1 MADAL
6 DPNPVP
12 TSATAETQIVGLRVE
27 FEGPLPPPE
36 VLEGYARLVPSAP
49 ERILQMAERQAAHRQ
64 EIERRNSR
72 RPWFG
77 ILAGS
82 LLALALLCLA
92 GYALYLGEPLVGGLL
107 GGVDVA
113 GLVAVYIYGTRS
125 R

>member
-1 MADAL
+1 MADTP

-12 TSATAETQIVGLRVE
+12 TDAAAETQIVGLRVD
-27 FEGPLPPPE
+27 FQGPLPPPE
-36 VLEGYARLVPSAP
+36 VLEGYARLVSSAP

-72 RPWFG
+72 RPWLG
-77 ILAGS
+77 ILTGS
-82 LLALALLCLA
+82 LIALALLGLA

-113 GLVAVYIYGTRS
+113 GLVAVYIYGTRN

>member
-1 MADAL
+1 MADAP
-6 DPNPVP
+6 DTNPVP
-12 TSATAETQIVGLRVE
+12 ASTPAETQIVGLRVE
-27 FEGPLPPPE
+27 FQGPLPPPE
-36 VLEGYARLVPSAP
+36 VLEGYARLVASAP
-49 ERILQMAERQAAHRQ
+49 ERILQMAERQAEHRQ

-82 LLALALLCLA
+82 LIALALLCLA

-113 GLVAVYIYGTRS
+113 GLVAVYIYGTRN

>member
-1 MADAL
+1 MADAP
-6 DPNPVP
+6 DPNPAP
-12 TSATAETQIVGLRVE
+12 TSAPAERQIVGLRVE

-49 ERILQMAERQAAHRQ
+49 ERILQMAERQATHRQ

-82 LLALALLCLA
+82 LLAFALLGLA

-113 GLVAVYIYGTRS
+113 GLVAVYIYGTRY

>member
-12 TSATAETQIVGLRVE
+12 TSTTAETQIVGLSVE
-27 FEGPLPPPE
+27 FRGPLPPPE

-49 ERILQMAERQAAHRQ
+49 ERILQMTERQAAHRQ